1 MKFLAAISLLF
12 ASALARGSKPG
23 FFQRVG
29 VFPVCSQIGSS
40 CDTDD
45 ETLAEIVVASNDGK
59 TLIYTNSATG
69 AAGFVD
75 ITDPS
80 NPLPLGFFAT
90 GGEPTSVAVVG
101 EFALVVVN
109 DSEDFVNTAGSLKV
123 INIASRSLIIS
134 IDLGGQPDSIAVSPD
149 GTYAVVCIEN
159 ERDED
164 VNDGAIPQLPA
175 GFVVVVDLV
184 GPPETWTTS
193 AIVLTGLPNILYPS
207 DPEPEFASINM
218 NNIAAVTLQE
228 NNGIVLIDLE
238 TKSVVDSVDAGLVS
252 LNKVDATEDDIIL
265 QAETILD
272 IPREPDGCVWITN
285 RYFATADEGDLDG
298 GSRGFTI
305 FDSNDGSIVYASG
318 NTIELLAAAVG
329 HYPESRSENKGTE
342 PENVAYGVFK
352 GKKLLF
358 VNTERANAVFVF
370 DVSKPTK
377 PKYVQVRKFFVD
389 LGRFYASSQRPICCL

>member
-1 MKFLAAISLLF
+1 
-12 ASALARGSKPG
+12 
-23 FFQRVG
+23 
-29 VFPVCSQIGSS
+29 
-40 CDTDD
+40 
-45 ETLAEIVVASNDGK
+45 
-59 TLIYTNSATG
+59 
-69 AAGFVD
+69 
-75 ITDPS
+75 
-80 NPLPLGFFAT
+80 
-90 GGEPTSVAVVG
+90 
-101 EFALVVVN
+101 
-109 DSEDFVNTAGSLKV
+109 
-123 INIASRSLIIS
+123 
-134 IDLGGQPDSIAVSPD
+134 
-149 GTYAVVCIEN
+149 
-159 ERDED
+159 
-164 VNDGAIPQLPA
+164 
-175 GFVVVVDLV
+175 
-184 GPPETWTTS
+184 
-193 AIVLTGLPNILYPS
+193 
-207 DPEPEFASINM
+207 M